1 MNEIK
6 EIQIVPIK
14 PIDGL
19 VGFASCVFGDSI
31 YLGNIAIHTRPN
43 GGFRL
48 VFPAKKISNQLL
60 FYHNPIS
67 KGVAEML
74 EKVIGNKYQEV
85 INKSE
90 EIEGNYGTRKEF

>member
-14 PIDGL
+14 PRDGL

-31 YLGNIAIHTRPN
+31 YLGNIAVHTRPD

-48 VFPAKKISNQLL
+48 VFPAKKIGSQLL
-60 FYHNPIS
+60 FYHNPINREVS
-67 KGVAEML
+67 EML
-74 EKVIGNKYQEV
+74 EKAIGDEYQEV

-90 EIEGNYGTRKEF
+90 EIEDNYGLRKEF